1 MEPAPYIYVADV
13 VDVVSY
19 NLFNEEVQRR
29 GSTRIPPGGETDVS
43 AVNVYVVDAVGCRQ

>member
-29 GSTRIPPGGETDVS
+29 GSTKRFNEEVQQEFHREGKQMS
-43 AVNVYVVDAVGCRQ
+43 AQ